1 MLALGACRTPLDD
14 LDSIYST
21 APQKIYCAADLD
33 TVAGNDLDSIRGGLE
48 RAAARGEQIHLYAH
62 IIGDTVPTETIAAVL
77 DEASALHLPYLTYRD
92 LAAGAPPGAA
102 LVLSFD
108 DQAVDTWYAARPMFE
123 AHGARVT
130 FFVTRYWLFD
140 AHMRD
145 ELHQLAADGHDIEA
159 HTINH
164 LRAPDYVAD
173 HGLRAWLD
181 DEALPSID
189 VLTADGFTPP
199 VAFAYPFGVRTG
211 ETDRA
216 MLDHV
221 GVLRSVSFSFSA
233 PVADPCPN

>member
-1 MLALGACRTPLDD
+1 
-14 LDSIYST
+14 
-21 APQKIYCAADLD
+21 
-33 TVAGNDLDSIRGGLE
+33 
-48 RAAARGEQIHLYAH
+48 
-62 IIGDTVPTETIAAVL
+62 
-77 DEASALHLPYLTYRD
+77 
-92 LAAGAPPGAA
+92 
-102 LVLSFD
+102 LSFD
-108 DQAVDTWYAARPMFE
+108 DQAVDTWYAARPMFA

-130 FFVTRYWLFD
+130 FFITRYWIFS
-140 AHMRD
+140 AQGRD

-159 HTINH
+159 HTIDH

-189 VLTADGFTPP
+189 VLTADGFDPP

-221 GVLRSVSFSFSA
+221 SVLRSVSFSFSA